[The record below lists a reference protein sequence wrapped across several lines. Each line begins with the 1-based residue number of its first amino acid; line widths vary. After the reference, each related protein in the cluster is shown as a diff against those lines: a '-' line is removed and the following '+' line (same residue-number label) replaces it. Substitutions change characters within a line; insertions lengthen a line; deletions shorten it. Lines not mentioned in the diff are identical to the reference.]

1 VRDGPPELVRS
12 WPQFVVGIIDR
23 PVETGT
29 GNAMD
34 DLIVARGQDGAQTE
48 DTVPADA
55 AGIVASGASAEAS
68 RAAPRCDA
76 RTLSDRAI
84 WQQRDLDWEHL
95 VDEARRLGPDPGL
108 TQVSDDELEQDL
120 CGVASQLAAL
130 TARWLDLLCELVV
143 RGIWADQG
151 ARTPAQWL
159 SWRVGVAPS
168 TAREHV
174 RIALRLRE
182 LPRIRAAFAA
192 GELSYS
198 KVRAMTRIAVPEI
211 EEMVL
216 TWAGVS
222 TAAQLERIAAD
233 FRLTRRGAIAW
244 QEEVARRHTP
254 RDPDADDPRYGWSR
268 RTLPDGTMEIRVR
281 CPVEEGA
288 ELCAALER
296 RLDAQAEDD
305 ATARND
311 TTGGQEAPPDA
322 AEQARPAVVNE
333 TRSSPPGGRAAAR
346 VRELLSLVVTAE
358 DRPVDTSGLDR
369 HTLVLHAPLEELAG
383 QDVSDPVPIDDDH
396 GRMRSMSRSTL
407 RRLACEAG
415 LVLVATDG
423 GSPIDLGRRDRRLS
437 AALRRAL
444 RLRDRTCRFP
454 GCHATRHLHT
464 HHVRHWADGG
474 PTDLDNLVL
483 LCSHHHRFVHEHR
496 WDIEVSRDGVHR
508 FRPPDGRVVE
518 ARAPALPPP
527 SAVVLPAGDGTSLR
541 PHDVDLRFPRSQR
554 DIIVSVLHQEIARL
568 APDLVAAA

>member
-1 VRDGPPELVRS
+1 MPGDG
-12 WPQFVVGIIDR
+12 
-23 PVETGT
+23 
-29 GNAMD
+29 
-34 DLIVARGQDGAQTE
+34 
-48 DTVPADA
+48 
-55 AGIVASGASAEAS
+55 AGIVGASASAEAP
-68 RAAPRCDA
+68 RVAPRCDA

-84 WQQRDLDWEHL
+84 WQQRDLDWENL
-95 VDEARRLGPDPGL
+95 VDEARRLGPDPAL
-108 TQVSDDELEQDL
+108 TTVPDAELEQDL

-233 FRLTRRGAIAW
+233 FRLTRRGALGW
-244 QEEVARRHTP
+244 QEGVAGRQTP
-254 RDPDADDPRYGWSR
+254 RDPDADDPRYRWSR

-288 ELCAALER
+288 ELCAALDR
-296 RLDAQAEDD
+296 RLDAQ
-305 ATARND
+305 
-311 TTGGQEAPPDA
+311 
-322 AEQARPAVVNE
+322 
-333 TRSSPPGGRAAAR
+333 
-346 VRELLSLVVTAE
+346 AE

-369 HTLVLHAPLEELAG
+369 HTLVLHAPVEELAG
-383 QDVSDPVPIDDDH
+383 QDVPDPVPVDDDH

-415 LVLVATDG
+415 LVLVATDDR

-454 GCHATRHLHT
+454 GCHATRHLHA
-464 HHVRHWADGG
+464 HHVHHWADGG

-483 LCSHHHRFVHEHR
+483 VCSHHHRFVHEHR

-518 ARAPALPPP
+518 TRAPAP
-527 SAVVLPAGDGTSLR
+527 SSPSDAPLPAGDGTKLR

-568 APDLVAAA
+568 APDLAAAA